1 MTPPFVT
8 HAKVTEATG
17 QKRASR
23 KRNAKS
29 SGSSPRKEWD
39 VTFGDHPLDAAE
51 RIGPAEGSSGEEE
64 PPARSRSRG
73 KTSGSSNRKRP
84 APAGRQEAMETLNGP
99 VPGPKELCIAAG
111 KLRAKEAPVV
121 SPPPLVSPLECCV
134 EWERRQ
140 VGKRGI

>member
-1 MTPPFVT
+1 MVIITNNPLWIGEKESQG
-8 HAKVTEATG
+8 A
-17 QKRASR
+17 
-23 KRNAKS
+23 
-29 SGSSPRKEWD
+29 PRRRRRE
-39 VTFGDHPLDAAE
+39 T
-51 RIGPAEGSSGEEE
+51 GSSGEEE

-73 KTSGSSNRKRP
+73 KTSGIANRKRP

-111 KLRAKEAPVV
+111 KLRAKEDPVV